1 MRESTIKDILTGY
14 ERKRDLAE
22 KELEARKKKVYHRIP
37 EIKEIDDEV
46 AKIGLKLA
54 KLVLLNPQDKDKI
67 LEETKFKMDA
77 LKNRKNQLLNDFKIP
92 TGYLNLKYDCPICKD
107 TGFLKTGKK
116 CNCLKQQII
125 NQAYSMSNLSR
136 ILNTQNFS
144 TFDPSKFSM
153 ERDEYLGIS
162 PQENILEILSIC
174 EGFVFNFNKDNDE
187 NMLFYGDT
195 GLGKSFM
202 SNCIAKELLDKG
214 YVVIYQTAFKM
225 FEIIEDYKFKNADD
239 HISKDNYE
247 NLFDCDLLI
256 IDDLGTE
263 LTNSFTNTELFN
275 ILNTRLLA
283 GKKTIISTN
292 LTPIQLGETYT
303 QRTFSRIFDRF
314 RMIKFIGNDLRW
326 DKNN

>member
-46 AKIGLKLA
+46 SKIGLKLA

-67 LEETKFKMDA
+67 LEETKIKMDA

>member
-46 AKIGLKLA
+46 SKIGLKLA

-67 LEETKFKMDA
+67 LEETKIKMDA

-136 ILNTQNFS
+136 ILYSQNFS
-144 TFDPSKFSM
+144 TYDPSKFSM

>member
-22 KELEARKKKVYHRIP
+22 KELETRKKKVYHRIP

-46 AKIGLKLA
+46 SKIGLKLA

-67 LEETKFKMDA
+67 LEETKIKMDA
-77 LKNRKNQLLNDFKIP
+77 LKNRKNQLLNDLKNP

-292 LTPIQLGETYT
+292 LSPIQLGEIYT
-303 QRTFSRIFDRF
+303 QRIFSRVFDRF

>member
-1 MRESTIKDILTGY
+1 MRESAIKDILTGY

-22 KELEARKKKVYHRIP
+22 KELEARKKRVYHRIP

>member
-46 AKIGLKLA
+46 SKIGLKLA

-67 LEETKFKMDA
+67 LEETKIKMDA

-263 LTNSFTNTELFN
+263 LTNSFTNSELFN

-292 LTPIQLGETYT
+292 LSPIQLGEIYT
-303 QRTFSRIFDRF
+303 QRIFSRVFDRF